1 MVAAGLFHGEH
12 VELFRGE
19 LVTTSPVGC
28 SHSVVV
34 TNLYRFFDRRVAAGS
49 IVRSQQP
56 LVCADDSEPE
66 PDLAIVARGPH
77 LREHP
82 AAAALVIEVAESS
95 REYDLGSRLRFAPEG
110 GDGARMILKIAVKNN
125 DPVTRNVAKS
135 RFNRRVL
142 TKIARKLYATNTAVR
157 RGNIR
162 NHRPGVFG
170 ALVID
175 KDHLVVGTELA
186 AYFGDFLYQ
195 HMQAVPAA
203 IYWRDKRN
211 EGHARFN
218 RHSDGFFCK
227 SLARAS
233 GVPSVACTQE

>member
-49 IVRSQQP
+49 IVRSQRP

-95 REYDLGSRLRFAPEG
+95 REYDLG
-110 GDGARMILKIAVKNN
+110 
-125 DPVTRNVAKS
+125 AK
-135 RFNRRVL
+135 
-142 TKIARKLYATNTAVR
+142 AALYAQSAVDEYW
-157 RGNIR
+157 
-162 NHRPGVFG
+162 
-170 ALVID
+170 VID
-175 KDHLVVGTELA
+175 LERQVIVIHRDRADGGWRSIEPHGRDVVVA
-186 AYFGDFLYQ
+186 AHTLPDAGL
-195 HMQAVPAA
+195 
-203 IYWRDKRN
+203 
-211 EGHARFN
+211 
-218 RHSDGFFCK
+218 
-227 SLARAS
+227 SLAQLLAD
-233 GVPSVACTQE
+233 G

>member
-1 MVAAGLFHGEH
+1 MVALTVPARRRLRRVEYDQMVAAGLFHGEH

-95 REYDLGSRLRFAPEG
+95 REDAGL
-110 GDGARMILKIAVKNN
+110 
-125 DPVTRNVAKS
+125 
-135 RFNRRVL
+135 
-142 TKIARKLYATNTAVR
+142 
-157 RGNIR
+157 
-162 NHRPGVFG
+162 
-170 ALVID
+170 
-175 KDHLVVGTELA
+175 
-186 AYFGDFLYQ
+186 
-195 HMQAVPAA
+195 
-203 IYWRDKRN
+203 
-211 EGHARFN
+211 
-218 RHSDGFFCK
+218 
-227 SLARAS
+227 SLAQLLAD
-233 GVPSVACTQE
+233 G